1 MEANNNKEFIFEK
14 CQAYKED
21 FPEIQ
26 KDLNI
31 FLNFKGILKYPIES
45 PIDQKIDNQSK
56 SFIDDVFFRNYLQDM
71 PVDYILGKTNFY
83 GVEFNVNYDV
93 LIPRPETELIID
105 YLIGSVGSKR
115 IIVDAGTGSGC
126 IGITAAK
133 KLPSSKV
140 FGIDKSFSA
149 LKVAQQNQL
158 ELDCKNLYLI
168 QSDWLKCFQKNSI
181 DIILANP
188 PYLRSS
194 DPHLNSL
201 QWEPK
206 NALVS
211 GDTGIECYEE
221 IFSQSKSLLK
231 KEGFLVVEHGYDQHR
246 DLVDLATNINL
257 RVIDSIID
265 YQKIPR
271 CLVLGT

>member
-1 MEANNNKEFIFEK
+1 MEANNNKEFIFKK

-45 PIDQKIDNQSK
+45 PIDQKIDNQSML
-56 SFIDDVFFRNYLQDM
+56 FIDDVFFRNYLQDM

-83 GVEFNVNYDV
+83 GIEFNVNYDV
-93 LIPRPETELIID
+93 LIPRPETELIIE
-105 YLIGSVGSKR
+105 YLIESVGSKR

-168 QSDWLKCFQKNSI
+168 QSDWLKCFQENSI

-188 PYLRSS
+188 PYLRSL

-201 QWEPK
+201 QWEPQ

-211 GDTGIECYEE
+211 GDTGIECFEE
-221 IFSQSKSLLK
+221 IFSQSKSILK
-231 KEGFLVVEHGYDQHR
+231 KDGFLIVEHGYDQHR
-246 DLVDLATNINL
+246 DLVDLATNVNL

>member
-1 MEANNNKEFIFEK
+1 MEANNNKEFIFK
-14 CQAYKED
+14 NCQAYKED
-21 FPEIQ
+21 FPEIK

-45 PIDQKIDNQSK
+45 PIDQKIDNQSMI
-56 SFIDDVFFRNYLQDM
+56 FIDDVFFRNYLQDM

-83 GVEFNVNYDV
+83 GIEFNVNYDV

-105 YLIGSVGSKR
+105 YLIESVGSKR

-168 QSDWLKCFQKNSI
+168 QSDWLKCFQENSI

-188 PYLRSS
+188 PYLRSL

-201 QWEPK
+201 QWEPQ

-211 GDTGIECYEE
+211 GDTGIECFEE
-221 IFSQSKSLLK
+221 IFSQSKSILK
-231 KEGFLVVEHGYDQHR
+231 KDGFFIVEHGYDQHR
-246 DLVDLATNINL
+246 DLVDLATNVNL

>member
-1 MEANNNKEFIFEK
+1 MEANNNKEFIFKK
-14 CQAYKED
+14 CQAYKKD

-31 FLNFKGILKYPIES
+31 FLNLKDILKYPIES

-56 SFIDDVFFRNYLQDM
+56 SFIDDVFFRNYLQEM

-83 GVEFNVNYDV
+83 GIEFNVNYDV

-105 YLIGSVGSKR
+105 YLVESVGSKS

-133 KLPSSKV
+133 KFPYAKV

-149 LKVAQQNQL
+149 LKIAQQNQL

-168 QSDWLKCFQKNSI
+168 QSDWLKCFQGNSI

-211 GDTGIECYEE
+211 GDTGIECFEE

-231 KEGFLVVEHGYDQHR
+231 NEGFLIVEHGYDQHR
-246 DLVDLATNINL
+246 DLVDLATNVNL

>member
-1 MEANNNKEFIFEK
+1 MEANNNKEFIFKK

-83 GVEFNVNYDV
+83 GIEFNVNYDV

-105 YLIGSVGSKR
+105 YLIESVGSKR

-168 QSDWLKCFQKNSI
+168 QSDWLKCFQENSI

-188 PYLRSS
+188 PYLRSL

-201 QWEPK
+201 QWEPQ

-211 GDTGIECYEE
+211 GDTGIECFEE
-221 IFSQSKSLLK
+221 IFSQSKSILK
-231 KEGFLVVEHGYDQHR
+231 KDGFLIVEHGYDQHR
-246 DLVDLATNINL
+246 DLVDLATNVNL

>member
-1 MEANNNKEFIFEK
+1 MEANNNKEFIFKK

-56 SFIDDVFFRNYLQDM
+56 TFIDDVFFRNYLQDM

-83 GVEFNVNYDV
+83 GIEFNVNYDV

-105 YLIGSVGSKR
+105 YLIESVGSKR

-133 KLPSSKV
+133 KLPSLKV

-168 QSDWLKCFQKNSI
+168 QSDWLKCFQENSI

-188 PYLRSS
+188 PYLRSL

-201 QWEPK
+201 QWEPQ

-211 GDTGIECYEE
+211 GDTGIECFEE
-221 IFSQSKSLLK
+221 IFSQSKSILK
-231 KEGFLVVEHGYDQHR
+231 KDGFLIVEHGYDQHR
-246 DLVDLATNINL
+246 DLVDLATNVNL

>member
-1 MEANNNKEFIFEK
+1 MEANNNKEFIFKK

-45 PIDQKIDNQSK
+45 PTDQQIDNQSML
-56 SFIDDVFFRNYLQDM
+56 FIDHVFFRNYLQDM

-83 GVEFNVNYDV
+83 GIEFNVNYDV

-105 YLIGSVGSKR
+105 YLIESVGSKR

-149 LKVAQQNQL
+149 LKIAQQNQL

-168 QSDWLKCFQKNSI
+168 QSDWLKCFQENSI

-188 PYLRSS
+188 PYLRSL

-201 QWEPK
+201 QWEPE

-211 GDTGIECYEE
+211 GDTGIECFEE
-221 IFSQSKSLLK
+221 IFSQSKSVLK
-231 KEGFLVVEHGYDQHR
+231 KDGFLIVEHGYDQHR
-246 DLVDLATNINL
+246 DLVDLATNVNL

>member
-1 MEANNNKEFIFEK
+1 MEANNNKEFIFKK

-56 SFIDDVFFRNYLQDM
+56 TFIDDVFFSNYLQDM

-83 GVEFNVNYDV
+83 GIEFNINNDV

-105 YLIGSVGSKR
+105 YLIESAGSKS

-149 LKVAQQNQL
+149 LKIAQQNQL

-201 QWEPK
+201 QWEPE

-211 GDTGIECYEE
+211 GDTGIECFEE

-271 CLVLGT
+271 CLVLGI

>member
-1 MEANNNKEFIFEK
+1 MEANNNKEFIFKK

-45 PIDQKIDNQSK
+45 PIDQKIDNQSML
-56 SFIDDVFFRNYLQDM
+56 FIDDVFFRNYLQDM

-83 GVEFNVNYDV
+83 GIEFNVNYDV

-105 YLIGSVGSKR
+105 YLIESVGSKR

-149 LKVAQQNQL
+149 LKMAQQNQL

-168 QSDWLKCFQKNSI
+168 QSDWLKCFQENSI

-188 PYLRSS
+188 PYLRSL

-201 QWEPK
+201 QWEPQ

-211 GDTGIECYEE
+211 GDTGIECFEE
-221 IFSQSKSLLK
+221 IFSQSKSILK
-231 KEGFLVVEHGYDQHR
+231 KDGFLIVEHGYDQHR
-246 DLVDLATNINL
+246 DLVDLATNVNL

>member
-1 MEANNNKEFIFEK
+1 MEANNNKEFIFKK
-14 CQAYKED
+14 CQAYKKD

-83 GVEFNVNYDV
+83 GIEFNVNYDV
-93 LIPRPETELIID
+93 LIPRPETELIIE
-105 YLIGSVGSKR
+105 YLIESVGSKR

-168 QSDWLKCFQKNSI
+168 QSDWLKCFQENSI

-188 PYLRSS
+188 PYLRSL

-201 QWEPK
+201 QWEPQ

-211 GDTGIECYEE
+211 GDTGIECFEE
-221 IFSQSKSLLK
+221 IFSQSKSILK
-231 KEGFLVVEHGYDQHR
+231 KDGFLIVEHGYDQHR
-246 DLVDLATNINL
+246 DLVDLATNVNL

>member
-1 MEANNNKEFIFEK
+1 M
-14 CQAYKED
+14 
-21 FPEIQ
+21 
-26 KDLNI
+26 
-31 FLNFKGILKYPIES
+31 NFKGILKYPIES
-45 PIDQKIDNQSK
+45 PIDQKIDNQSML
-56 SFIDDVFFRNYLQDM
+56 FIDDVFFRNYLQDM

-83 GVEFNVNYDV
+83 GIEFNVNYDV

-105 YLIGSVGSKR
+105 YLIESVGSKS

-133 KLPSSKV
+133 KFPSSKV

-149 LKVAQQNQL
+149 LKMAQQNQL

-168 QSDWLKCFQKNSI
+168 QSDWLKCFQENSI

-188 PYLRSS
+188 PYLRSL

-201 QWEPK
+201 QWEPQ
-206 NALVS
+206 NALIS
-211 GDTGIECYEE
+211 GDTGIECFEE
-221 IFSQSKSLLK
+221 IFSQSKSILK
-231 KEGFLVVEHGYDQHR
+231 KDGFLIVEHGYDQHR
-246 DLVDLATNINL
+246 NLVDLATNVNL

>member
-1 MEANNNKEFIFEK
+1 MEANNNKEFIFKK

-45 PIDQKIDNQSK
+45 PIDQKIDNQSML
-56 SFIDDVFFRNYLQDM
+56 FIDDVFFRNYLQDM

-83 GVEFNVNYDV
+83 GIEFNVNYDV

-105 YLIGSVGSKR
+105 YLIESVGSKR

-149 LKVAQQNQL
+149 LKIAQQNQL

-201 QWEPK
+201 QWEPQ

-211 GDTGIECYEE
+211 GDTGIECFEE
-221 IFSQSKSLLK
+221 IFSQSKSILK
-231 KEGFLVVEHGYDQHR
+231 KDGFLIVEHGYDQHR
-246 DLVDLATNINL
+246 DLVDLATNVNL

>member
-1 MEANNNKEFIFEK
+1 MEANNNKEFIFKK
-14 CQAYKED
+14 CQAYKKD

-56 SFIDDVFFRNYLQDM
+56 SFIDEVFFRNYLQDM

-83 GVEFNVNYDV
+83 GIEFNVNYDV

-105 YLIGSVGSKR
+105 YLIESVGSKS
-115 IIVDAGTGSGC
+115 IIIDAGTGSGC

-133 KLPSSKV
+133 KFPSSKV

-149 LKVAQQNQL
+149 LKMAQQNQL

-181 DIILANP
+181 SRGDKD
-188 PYLRSS
+188 S
-194 DPHLNSL
+194 
-201 QWEPK
+201 
-206 NALVS
+206 NAIS
-211 GDTGIECYEE
+211 G
-221 IFSQSKSLLK
+221 KLLPQNAK
-231 KEGFLVVEHGYDQHR
+231 LK
-246 DLVDLATNINL
+246 NINIL
-257 RVIDSIID
+257 
-265 YQKIPR
+265 
-271 CLVLGT
+271 

>member
-1 MEANNNKEFIFEK
+1 MEANNNKEFIFKK

-45 PIDQKIDNQSK
+45 PIDQKIDNQSML
-56 SFIDDVFFRNYLQDM
+56 FIDDVFFRNYLQDM

-83 GVEFNVNYDV
+83 GIEFNVNYDV

-105 YLIGSVGSKR
+105 YLIESVGSKR

-168 QSDWLKCFQKNSI
+168 QSDWLKCFQENSI

-188 PYLRSS
+188 PYLRSL

-201 QWEPK
+201 QWEPQ

-211 GDTGIECYEE
+211 GDTGIECFEE
-221 IFSQSKSLLK
+221 IFSQSKSILK
-231 KEGFLVVEHGYDQHR
+231 KDGFLIVEHGYDQHR
-246 DLVDLATNINL
+246 DLVDLATNVNL

>member
-1 MEANNNKEFIFEK
+1 MEANNNKEFIFKK

-56 SFIDDVFFRNYLQDM
+56 TFIDDVFFRNYLQDM

-83 GVEFNVNYDV
+83 GIEFNVNYDV

-105 YLIGSVGSKR
+105 YLIESVGSKR

-126 IGITAAK
+126 IGITAAA

-168 QSDWLKCFQKNSI
+168 QSDWLKCFQENSI

-201 QWEPK
+201 QWEPQ

-211 GDTGIECYEE
+211 GDTGIECFEE
-221 IFSQSKSLLK
+221 IFSQSKSILK
-231 KEGFLVVEHGYDQHR
+231 KDGFLIVEHGYDQHR
-246 DLVDLATNINL
+246 DLVDLATNVNL

>member
-1 MEANNNKEFIFEK
+1 MEANNNKEFIFKK

-83 GVEFNVNYDV
+83 GIEFNVNYDV

-105 YLIGSVGSKR
+105 YLIESVGSKS

-133 KLPSSKV
+133 KFPSSKV

-149 LKVAQQNQL
+149 LKIAKQNQL

-201 QWEPK
+201 QWEPE
-206 NALVS
+206 NAIVS
-211 GDTGIECYEE
+211 GDTGIECFEE

-257 RVIDSIID
+257 RVIDCIID

>member
-1 MEANNNKEFIFEK
+1 MEANNNKEFIFKK

-45 PIDQKIDNQSK
+45 PIDQKIDNQSML
-56 SFIDDVFFRNYLQDM
+56 FIDDVFFRNYLQDM

-83 GVEFNVNYDV
+83 GIEFNVNYDV

-105 YLIGSVGSKR
+105 YLIESVGSKS

-133 KLPSSKV
+133 KFPSSKV

-149 LKVAQQNQL
+149 LKMAQHNQL

-168 QSDWLKCFQKNSI
+168 QSDWLKCFQGNSI

-188 PYLRSS
+188 PYLRSL

-211 GDTGIECYEE
+211 GNTGIESFEE
-221 IFSQSKSLLK
+221 LFSQSKSLLK
-231 KEGFLVVEHGYDQHR
+231 KEGFLVVEHGYEQHR
-246 DLVDLATNINL
+246 DLVGLANNLNL